1 VIHVDD
7 VWTLVRWLHL
17 GGVAMWLGGMLFL
30 GLVVVPVVRANGGLQ
45 ASRALVT
52 AIARRFGVVGGAAWV
67 LILVT
72 GFALLDHRGLSPSD
86 LPDSEYGRRVL
97 AKLVLLL
104 LVGVVVVL
112 HAWVQ
117 GPRVRRAEAQD
128 DAGSARRWKAIG
140 GVMDGFMLLATLA
153 ALWLGASLVP

>member
-1 VIHVDD
+1 MDNG
-7 VWTLVRWLHL
+7 WTLVRWLHV
-17 GGVAMWLGGMLFL
+17 GGVATWLGGMLFL

-67 LILVT
+67 VILVT
-72 GFALLDHRGLSPSD
+72 GFGLLDHRGLSPSD

-97 AKLVLLL
+97 TKLVLLL

-112 HAWVQ
+112 HAWIQ
-117 GPRVRRAEAQD
+117 GPRVRRAE
-128 DAGSARRWKAIG
+128 DAGDAAAARKWKMIG
-140 GVMDGFMLLATLA
+140 GLMDGFMLLATLA
-153 ALWLGASLVP
+153 ALWLAVSLVP

>member
-1 VIHVDD
+1 MDD

-30 GLVVVPVVRANGGLQ
+30 GLVVIPVVRANGGIQ

-52 AIARRFGVVGGAAWV
+52 AIARRFGLIGGAAYV

-72 GFALLDHRGLSPSD
+72 GFGLLDHRGLSPSD

-97 AKLVLLL
+97 AKLILL
-104 LVGVVVVL
+104 LVVGAVVVA
-112 HAWVQ
+112 HSWIQ
-117 GPRVRRAEAQD
+117 GPRLRRAE
-128 DAGSARRWKAIG
+128 DAGDAVAARRWKMIG
-140 GVMDGFMLLATLA
+140 GLMDAFMLLATLVI
-153 ALWLGASLVP
+153 LWLAASLVP